1 MHKQYDTMKR
11 VIRLLKPY
19 WPRLIL
25 SLGFAVLMVIGTL
38 YTPILI
44 GQGIDLILGKGKVNF
59 QGIEHILIKLVG
71 VTVITSLTQWL
82 MNLCNN
88 RITYHIVN
96 NVRTDAFVHL
106 QKLPLKYIDSHQY
119 GEMMSRVITDV
130 EQFSDGLLM
139 GFSQLFTGIIT
150 ILGTLIFML
159 SIHFQISLI
168 VILITPLS
176 FFVAGFVAKKT
187 YILFQKQSEVRA
199 KMTSLTDE
207 IVGNQKTVQIF
218 GYQDRAL
225 KRFKKINEELK
236 ECSVNAIFFSS
247 ITNPTTRFINGLVYT
262 GVGISGAV
270 FAIHGGI
277 SVGQLASFLSYANQY
292 TKPFNEISGVIAE
305 LQNALACA
313 NRVFDFMEEK
323 EEKEDP
329 KEKEVLNKVDGN
341 VELKEVTFSYESG
354 KELLKNLNLNVQTGQ
369 KIAIVG
375 PTGCGKTT
383 LINLLMRFY
392 DIEQG
397 EVIVSGRNI
406 QNITKDSLRES
417 YGMVLQDTWLK
428 SCSIADNIAYGKPN
442 ATRIE
447 IEQAAKKAFAHEFI
461 QRMERGYD
469 TVIEEDGGNLSQGQ
483 KQLICIARVMLKLP
497 SMLILDE
504 ATSSIDTRTE
514 VKVQNAFQKMM
525 KGRTSFI
532 VAHRLSTIQEADCIL
547 VMKDGNIIEKGK
559 HEELLEQNGFYTKLY
574 NSQFS

>member
-1 MHKQYDTMKR
+1 MHKQHDTMKR
-11 VIRLLKPY
+11 AMRLLKPY
-19 WPRLIL
+19 SPILIL
-25 SLGFAVLMVIGTL
+25 SLAFAVLMVVGTL

-44 GQGIDLILGKGKVNF
+44 GQGIDLILGKGTVNF
-59 QGIEHILIKLVG
+59 QGIEHILIKIVG

-88 RITYHIVN
+88 RITYHIIN
-96 NVRTDAFVHL
+96 NVRTQAFAHL
-106 QKLPLKYIDSHQY
+106 QKLPLKYIDEHQY

-159 SIHFQISLI
+159 SIHLQISLI
-168 VILITPLS
+168 VIFITPLS

-207 IVGNQKTVQIF
+207 MVGNQKTVQVF
-218 GYQDRAL
+218 GYQDRVI

-236 ECSVNAIFFSS
+236 DCSVKAIFFSS
-247 ITNPTTRFINGLVYT
+247 ITNPTTRFINGLVYA
-262 GVGISGAV
+262 GVGISGAI
-270 FAIHGGI
+270 FAIHGRI
-277 SVGQLASFLSYANQY
+277 SVGQLTSFLSYANQY
-292 TKPFNEISGVIAE
+292 TKPFNEISGVITE

-313 NRVFDFMEEK
+313 KRVFDFMEEK
-323 EEKEDP
+323 EEKEDA
-329 KEKEVLNKVDGN
+329 KEKEVLNKADGN

-392 DIEQG
+392 EIEQG
-397 EVIVSGRNI
+397 ELIVSGRNV
-406 QNITKDSLRES
+406 QDITKDSLREN

-442 ATRIE
+442 ATRRE
-447 IEQAAKKAFAHEFI
+447 IEQAAKKAFAHDFI
-461 QRMERGYD
+461 ERMEKGYD
-469 TVIEEDGGNLSQGQ
+469 AIIEEEGGRLSQGQ
-483 KQLICIARVMLKLP
+483 KQLICIARVMLRLP

-514 VKVQNAFQKMM
+514 VKVQNAFQQMM

-547 VMKDGNIIEKGK
+547 VMKDGNIIERGK
-559 HEELLEQNGFYTKLY
+559 HKELLEQNGFYTKLY

>member
-277 SVGQLASFLSYANQY
+277 SVGQLSSFLSYANQY

>member
-1 MHKQYDTMKR
+1 MHKQYDAIKR
-11 VIRLLKPY
+11 VICLLKPY
-19 WPRLIL
+19 LPMLIL
-25 SLGFAVLMVIGTL
+25 SLGFAALMVVGTL

-44 GQGIDLILGKGKVNF
+44 GQGVDLILGKGKVNF
-59 QGIEHILIKLVG
+59 HGITDILIKLAG

-88 RITYHIVN
+88 RITYHIIN
-96 NVRTDAFVHL
+96 NVRTEAFAHL
-106 QKLPLKYIDSHQY
+106 QKLPLKYIDTHQY

-150 ILGTLIFML
+150 ILGTLVFMI

-199 KMTSLTDE
+199 EMTSFTDE
-207 IVGNQKTVQIF
+207 IVGNQKTVQVF
-218 GYQDRAL
+218 GYQDKAI
-225 KRFKKINEELK
+225 KRFQKINEELK
-236 ECSVNAIFFSS
+236 DCGVKAIFFSS
-247 ITNPTTRFINGLVYT
+247 ITNPTTRFINGLVYA
-262 GVGISGAV
+262 GVGISGAI
-270 FAIHGGI
+270 FAIHGRI

-292 TKPFNEISGVIAE
+292 TKPFNEISGVITE

-313 NRVFDFMEEK
+313 NRVFDFMEER
-323 EEKEDP
+323 EEKEDAE
-329 KEKEVLNKVDGN
+329 EKEVLKEADGN
-341 VELKEVTFSYESG
+341 VELKEVTFSYESE
-354 KELLKNLNLNVQTGQ
+354 KELLKNLNLNVRTGQ

-397 EVIVSGRNI
+397 ELIVSGRNV
-406 QNITKDSLRES
+406 QDITKDSLREN

-442 ATRIE
+442 ATRPE

-461 QRMERGYD
+461 ERMENGYD
-469 TVIEEDGGNLSQGQ
+469 TVIKENDGKLSQGQ
-483 KQLICIARVMLKLP
+483 KQLICIARVMLRLP

-514 VKVQNAFQKMM
+514 VKVQNAFQQMM
-525 KGRTSFI
+525 KERTSFI
-532 VAHRLSTIQEADCIL
+532 VAHRLSTIQKADCIL
-547 VMKDGNIIEKGK
+547 VMKDGNIVERGK
-559 HEELLEQNGFYTKLY
+559 HEELLEENGFYAKLY
-574 NSQFS
+574 HSQFC

>member
-270 FAIHGGI
+270 FSIHGGI